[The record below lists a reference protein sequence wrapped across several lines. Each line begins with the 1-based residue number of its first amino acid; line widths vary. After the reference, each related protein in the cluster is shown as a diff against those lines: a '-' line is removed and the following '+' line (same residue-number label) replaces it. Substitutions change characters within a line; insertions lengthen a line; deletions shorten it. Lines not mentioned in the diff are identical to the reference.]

1 MVSLNKVM
9 LVGNLTRDPEVRY
22 LPSNQPV
29 ADLRLAVNRRYKSST
44 GEDREETCFVSVA
57 VWGKM
62 AEACKNY
69 LAKGAPVMVEGH
81 LRYEEW
87 ERDGQKQNRISVV
100 AERVQFMNPPRRGEV
115 GSGGDSSGEQVRGT
129 RPESRSVR
137 PSPAPA
143 SMPEADGVDEVPG
156 AREGDGKDG
165 EDLPF

>member
-44 GEDREETCFVSVA
+44 GEDREETCFVTVA
-57 VWGKM
+57 VWGKQ

-115 GSGGDSSGEQVRGT
+115 GSGGDSGGEPARGA
-129 RPESRSVR
+129 RPENREIPRS
-137 PSPAPA
+137 PTAAPT
-143 SMPEADGVDEVPG
+143 PEADEVDEVPG
-156 AREGDGKDG
+156 AREGDGKDR